1 MKVVNT
7 MIKTASTREI
17 IEYLEAYEKIHGVG
31 SVASIGSVCSGY
43 RDVEYIFYI
52 KDKYNNEVRVEIP
65 SIEEE
70 TLW

>member
-1 MKVVNT
+1 M
-7 MIKTASTREI
+7 KTASTRQI

-31 SVASIGSVCSGY
+31 SVTSIGSVCSGS

-52 KDKYNNEVRVEIP
+52 RDKNKNEVRVEIP
-65 SIEEE
+65 TLEEK

>member
-1 MKVVNT
+1 

-31 SVASIGSVCSGY
+31 SVTSIGSVCSGC
-43 RDVEYIFYI
+43 RDTEYIFII
-52 KDKYNNEVRVEIP
+52 KDKNGNEERVEIP
-65 SIEEE
+65 SIEEK

>member
-1 MKVVNT
+1 

-31 SVASIGSVCSGY
+31 SVTSIGSVCSGN

-52 KDKYNNEVRVEIP
+52 KDKSGHEIRVEIP
-65 SIEEE
+65 SLEEE

>member
-1 MKVVNT
+1 

-31 SVASIGSVCSGY
+31 SVSSIGSVSSGW
-43 RDVEYIFYI
+43 RDVEYIFHI
-52 KDKYNNEVRVEIP
+52 KDKNDNEVRVEIP
-65 SIEEE
+65 SIDEK